1 MRTEVRMSFGRREHS
16 AAVLDLPS
24 PVLFSERMTG
34 LITCDSAQ
42 SRQPHRKICRGSKCW
57 SLVTFCPWGL
67 CEAENHA
74 KSFLA
79 LASVTLWNLGSS
91 AENPGKKEELSSEA
105 WGEGEEAGW
114 GTINLLGT
122 LLSCSL
128 LSLRSEV
135 GNFLNALMTW
145 IWERESYWW
154 CFEK

>member
-1 MRTEVRMSFGRREHS
+1 MKALLEGESIP

-42 SRQPHRKICRGSKCW
+42 SRRPHRKICRGSKCW

-91 AENPGKKEELSSEA
+91 AENPGKERRAEA
-105 WGEGEEAGW
+105 AKPGVRARGGRDEAQ
-114 GTINLLGT
+114 
-122 LLSCSL
+122 
-128 LSLRSEV
+128 
-135 GNFLNALMTW
+135 
-145 IWERESYWW
+145 
-154 CFEK
+154 